1 MSLVDLQGVNLS
13 KLEKLISVEDV
24 DIKCCKC
31 FPSSKC
37 CIRVTFCVV
46 VKEKTKSFLK
56 QISGNKGDIEILKN

>member
-1 MSLVDLQGVNLS
+1 MSLVDVKGLHFPE
-13 KLEKLISVEDV
+13 LEKIIEVENV

-37 CIRVTFCVV
+37 CIKINLCLV

-56 QISGNKGDIEILKN
+56 QISGAKDIEILKD